1 MNNESLCTFR
11 VMKVDEIKRNKG
23 TQDGNVKSKVMG
35 EDLSCGI
42 KPSLQKHC
50 NLCVSTL
57 MIFDQGYYTS
67 VDKSL
72 RHCERFDTSTYLQD
86 HPHLDMKGGNLA

>member
-1 MNNESLCTFR
+1 MNNESLLSFC
-11 VMKVDEIKRNKG
+11 VMNVEELTRTRDE
-23 TQDGNVKSKVMG
+23 NVKSKVIG
-35 EDLSCGI
+35 EDLSCEI
-42 KPSLQKHC
+42 KPSLQK
-50 NLCVSTL
+50 CVSTL

-86 HPHLDMKGGNLA
+86 HSHPEKGKTRLKFS

>member
-1 MNNESLCTFR
+1 
-11 VMKVDEIKRNKG
+11 MKLKKNKG
-23 TQDGNVKSKVMG
+23 TQDGNVKSKVIG

-86 HPHLDMKGGNLA
+86 RRQHDERRRNVA